1 MYHSRWMIGLGVWL
15 IVGVAGVAIYS
26 VETFLPAWV
35 LLSLAYIYILAVQR
49 IISLLA
55 GETN

>member
-1 MYHSRWMIGLGVWL
+1 MNRSRWMIGLGIWL

-35 LLSLAYIYILAVQR
+35 LLSLAYVYILAAQR